1 MAMDMAL
8 ATSICGIGSMGNT
21 VDIQV
26 LDDGRQRKIPFVLSH
41 ITSLAFE
48 SVGTTKYGSRF
59 RVIEQPKG
67 ITGSSIRPSS
77 SSKLI
82 ESITGIYIY
91 ICSLFLKINKN
102 YVYYYFSMYKCQ

>member
-1 MAMDMAL
+1 MAMDMAWQL
-8 ATSICGIGSMGNT
+8 QVCGIGSMGNT
-21 VDIQV
+21 FDIQV
-26 LDDGRQRKIPFVLSH
+26 LDDGRQRKITFRTFSYSLSC
-41 ITSLAFE
+41 FRE
-48 SVGTTKYGSRF
+48 CCTTKYGSRF

-91 ICSLFLKINKN
+91 I
-102 YVYYYFSMYKCQ
+102 YVPSF